1 MLSPAWFF
9 VTPWTAA
16 HKAPLP
22 MEFSR
27 QEHWSGLPFPPP
39 GDLPDSGTESA
50 FHVSCV
56 GRCILYHWA
65 TWEAP
70 RLLQCTLNL
79 ALYEVPR
86 ILISWGFTGIKSKLE
101 IHCHDDSWIW
111 VTSSLHTVGRSGDM
125 SPSWAAH
132 RAHSS
137 WAQLSSAQL
146 IILHHLAS
154 TLWTPDFR
162 PSLNSLHSTSLAGK
176 VNSHPLVTG
185 NRGGNSFW
193 RFFKANRFLTVLLP
207 WAEG

>member
-16 HKAPLP
+16 RQAPLP

-27 QEHWSGLPFPPP
+27 QEYWSGLPFPPP

-50 FHVSCV
+50 FRVSCV
-56 GRCILYHWA
+56 GRRILYHWA

-70 RLLQCTLNL
+70 RLLQSTLNL

-101 IHCHDDSWIW
+101 IHGHNDSWIW
-111 VTSSLHTVGRSGDM
+111 VTSSLHTVGRSGDR

-137 WAQLSSAQL
+137 SAQLSSDHPSSPGLHPVDSWLQTKSKFTTFYLSGWKGQL
-146 IILHHLAS
+146 S
-154 TLWTPDFR
+154 PFSYR
-162 PSLNSLHSTSLAGK
+162 K
-176 VNSHPLVTG
+176 Q
-185 NRGGNSFW
+185 RGAISSGG
-193 RFFKANRFLTVLLP
+193 FLRQTDS
-207 WAEG
+207 